1 MRADDFLTE
10 ADTLSYIKRDRGNL
24 ARRIELA
31 FDHDRRLPND
41 VLYQLADRLTTDKK
55 IVIVASMIDEFMRN
69 AQVPS
74 EYIPWILGQYIN
86 GHADLEDIGGEVVDS
101 LYKFH
106 QLKIRNIIQSERQRN
121 INNYS
126 DWHVLDNILGK
137 YQREWH
143 KIQREAEF
151 EKYKKTANQIVLM
164 NNDRFLIQIPINF
177 GSCYI
182 FNKTGGVQA
191 NFCTGSSNGPH
202 YFNRYSDEGPVIQI
216 LDKHNADSANG
227 KWQIHAPSSQIR
239 NAPQHEREY
248 TFAQLFPGLLKEI
261 GKRMLAHRQ
270 EIEAAGKSINAD
282 WNAERQ
288 ANMLRDKF
296 RDIWDDKPDS
306 ELANAYR

>member
-1 MRADDFLTE
+1 MRANDFLTE
-10 ADTLSYIKRDRGNL
+10 ADTLSYIKKGNL

-31 FDHDRRLPND
+31 FDHDRRLPDD
-41 VLYQLADRLTTDKK
+41 VLYQLADRLTQDKK
-55 IVIVASMIDEFMRN
+55 IAIVSSMIDQFMRN
-69 AQVPS
+69 AETPS

-86 GHADLEDIGGEVVDS
+86 GHADLEDIGGEIVDL

-106 QLKIRNIIQSERQRN
+106 QLKIRNIIRVERQRN

-126 DWHVLDNILGK
+126 DWNILERVLGK
-137 YQREWH
+137 YQKEWH
-143 KIQREAEF
+143 KIQKEAEF

-191 NFCTGSSNGPH
+191 NFCTGSSNGPL
-202 YFNRYSDEGPVIQI
+202 YFRQYSNDGPIIQI

-227 KWQIHAPSSQIR
+227 KWQIHAPSNQIR
-239 NAPQHEREY
+239 NAPQWEREY
-248 TFAQLFPGLLKEI
+248 AFAQLFPGLLKEI
-261 GKRMLAHRQ
+261 GKRMLEHRQ
-270 EIEAAGKSINAD
+270 EIEEAGKSINAN

-288 ANMLRDKF
+288 VNMLRDKF
-296 RDIWDDKPDS
+296 RDIWNENPDP